1 MAKPVIEFDQVSK
14 SFEIGKLGSE
24 TLRQDL
30 IKYWKKLTQKAS
42 LDSSN
47 HTFWALQDIS
57 FSVNEGEVIGIIGRN
72 GSGKSTL
79 MKILSRVLLP
89 TQGHIRGRGKI
100 SSILE
105 VGTGFHGEL
114 TGLENIYLN
123 AQILGMKKHEV
134 NQKLDEIISFSGIED
149 FINTPVKRYS
159 SGMYVRLAFSVA
171 AHLDADILILDEVL
185 AVGDAD
191 FQKKCLIKMR
201 ELASSQGKTTLI
213 ISHDMQA
220 LRQLCNQIVYLEN
233 GKLKEF
239 GAPTPTIAKYLYQE
253 KIEFLDQ
260 DYASPD
266 TAPGNQYLRVKRVS
280 ITPSE
285 RVNQIIYRNSVLHF
299 ELEYWNLVPEIPI
312 MVRLFVF
319 SFSGECL
326 IQIDTPMKNL
336 GQQNLHKVSGDIPSN
351 YLGAGSYYF
360 SVYFLDASDK
370 KVLGFDTCLSIDL
383 ASDLSNILGD
393 MPQAYVSSILKLQH
407 Y

>member
-1 MAKPVIEFDQVSK
+1 MAKPVIEFNQVSK

-30 IKYWKKLTQKAS
+30 IQYWQQLIGKAS
-42 LDSSN
+42 PASAN
-47 HTFWALQDIS
+47 NTFWALQDVS

-89 TQGHIRGRGKI
+89 TKGQIRGRGKI

-114 TGLENIYLN
+114 TGLENIFLN
-123 AQILGMKKHEV
+123 AQILGMKKYEV
-134 NQKLDEIISFSGIED
+134 SQKLDEIIAFSGIED

-185 AVGDAD
+185 AVGDAE
-191 FQKKCLIKMR
+191 FQKKCLSKMR
-201 ELASSQGKTTLI
+201 ELASTEGKTTLI

-220 LRQLCNQIVYLEN
+220 LRQLCNHIAYLDKGRLIEY
-233 GKLKEF
+233 
-239 GAPTPTIAKYLYQE
+239 GAPTPTIGKYLYQE
-253 KIEFLDQ
+253 KIEFLNQ
-260 DYASPD
+260 DYSSAS
-266 TAPGNQYLRVKRVS
+266 TAPGNAYLRVKRVA

-285 RVNQIIYRNSVLHF
+285 RIDQIIYRDSILHF
-299 ELEYWNLVPEIPI
+299 ELEFWNIVPALDIK
-312 MVRLFVF
+312 VRLFVF

-326 IQIDTPMKNL
+326 INIDAPLKNL
-336 GQQNLHKVSGDIPSN
+336 GQQNLHKVAGEIPSS

-383 ASDLSNILGD
+383 TSEKPSDLDI
-393 MPQAYVSSILKLQH
+393 PQAYIASILKLRH
-407 Y
+407 E

>member
-1 MAKPVIEFDQVSK
+1 MAKPVIEFDHISK

-30 IKYWKKLTQKAS
+30 IKYWKQLTQKAS
-42 LDSSN
+42 LNPSN
-47 HTFWALQDIS
+47 DTFWALQDIS

-89 TQGHIRGRGKI
+89 TTGLIRGKGKI

-114 TGLENIYLN
+114 TGLENIFLN

-134 NQKLDEIISFSGIED
+134 TQKLDKIIAFSGIEE

-191 FQKKCLIKMR
+191 FQKKCLVKMR
-201 ELASSQGKTTLI
+201 ELASNEGKTALI

-220 LRQLCNQIVYLEN
+220 LRQLCNQIAYLEK

-239 GAPTPTIAKYLYQE
+239 GAPIPTIAKYLYQE
-253 KIEFLDQ
+253 KIEFLGQ
-260 DYASPD
+260 VYISPD
-266 TAPGNQYLRVKRVS
+266 EAPGNQYLRVKKVS

-285 RVNQIIYRNSVLHF
+285 RVNQIIYRNATLSF
-299 ELEYWNLVPEIPI
+299 ELEYWNLIPDISI

-326 IQIDTPMKNL
+326 IQIDTPLKNL
-336 GQQNLHKVSGDIPSN
+336 GVNALHCVTGTIPSN

-360 SVYFLDASDK
+360 SVYFLDADER

-383 ASDLSNILGD
+383 ASKDSIILGD
-393 MPQAYVSSILKLQH
+393 IPQAHVSSILKLQ
-407 Y
+407 YI